1 MKRLDYGFRGF
12 QVPTIPRRPRSARR
26 RVPFNKPTVGGHAS
40 AFDLLAS
47 LAGKLLQES
56 ESSASSNASE
66 GSHQPAFSQCVVEQ
80 ERKDEVKP
88 LTEEGICN
96 GTCAECILMTDVGSH
111 NGSKKC
117 LECTETEC
125 ALECISANNNSD
137 SWEKVKADVKSEIF
151 KWENKFEHHSNRLV
165 KVPEDEEIGRSGF
178 KGLSLDNK
186 FSLKDPLELGLNS
199 PALIDMKSDVKSPFC
214 RELFPNASFSGQGND
229 TKLGFID
236 DDENFLRCNEVGT
249 KSKAFRPSKCI
260 AHRIIRNRFTS
271 KSWKVAPKLKDCEHS
286 RFDKG
291 VKPLNRKRKTC
302 YNFERHQYYSLF
314 KRRRFYDKGSAVT
327 SDGGFSSES
336 VSDSPEKGIG
346 GNNPSPSVSK
356 GPRVKFSIK
365 SFRIPELYVEVPETT
380 TVGSLKRTVMEAVM
394 AILGDGVRV
403 GVLVQGKKV
412 RDDKRTLLQTGI
424 SCKENLDKLGFVLEP
439 TSCQASPAV
448 CVGDPSQCNISQPT
462 RSPGTPA
469 LDSGISDAVQD
480 SSLLTNTGILVEI
493 NHDSTSSHT
502 DIIADKLTPDS
513 RALVVVPARSTE
525 ALPVVPVN
533 QKTKRSELVQR
544 RTRRPFSASEVEAL
558 VLAVEELGTGRWRDV
573 KLRAFENA
581 DHRTYVDLK
590 DKWKTLVH
598 TAKISPQQRRGE
610 PVPQELLNRVLAA
623 HAYWSHHQAKQHVK
637 HQAGPIK
644 IKEASA
650 ERHSVDGNQALV
662 MIEEEVNGEMGGS
675 GAPDFFY
682 KEARRLGYVARSAFK
697 LLQIQKQ
704 HKVIKP
710 ASSVLDLGCA
720 PGAWLQV
727 ACQSLGPFHNG
738 GFILGI
744 DLKKVKVPPLHC
756 DSRVQ
761 TISADVMTLPTH
773 QLRALSPKQKGFSVI
788 LSDMCPLVSGITTKD
803 AALSL
808 ELGMRALELAVGR
821 VASSVYA
828 DDGNDDNRE
837 EQSDNPSGSDDK
849 GVLQVGG
856 NLIIKLLESE
866 DTKEISQISKPLFR
880 KSSWL
885 RPKATRPSSR
895 EIYLICQG
903 LKPDAKT

>member
-1 MKRLDYGFRGF
+1 MVLKKRLDYGLRGF

-80 ERKDEVKP
+80 GRQDEVKP
-88 LTEEGICN
+88 LTAEGIRN
-96 GTCAECILMTDVGSH
+96 GSCAECILMTEVASH

-117 LECTETEC
+117 LETEC

-137 SWEKVKADVKSEIF
+137 CWEKVKADVKSEIF

-165 KVPEDEEIGRSGF
+165 EVPEDEEVGRSGF

-199 PALIDMKSDVKSPFC
+199 PALKSDVKSPFC

-236 DDENFLRCNEVGT
+236 DDENFLRCNKVGT
-249 KSKAFRPSKCI
+249 KSKAFRPSQCI
-260 AHRIIRNRFTS
+260 AHRIIRKRLIS
-271 KSWKVAPKLKDCEHS
+271 KSWKAAPKLKDCEHS

-302 YNFERHQYYSLF
+302 YNFERPQYYSLF
-314 KRRRFYDKGSAVT
+314 KRRFYDKGSAVT

-336 VSDSPEKGIG
+336 VSDSPDKRIG
-346 GNNPSPSVSK
+346 GNNPSSSVSK

-380 TVGSLKRTVMEAVM
+380 TVGSLK
-394 AILGDGVRV
+394 
-403 GVLVQGKKV
+403 GKKV

-469 LDSGISDAVQD
+469 LDSGISDTVQD
-480 SSLLTNTGILVEI
+480 SSLLTNTGNLVEI

-513 RALVVVPARSTE
+513 RALVIVPARSTE

-544 RTRRPFSASEVEAL
+544 RTRRPFSVSEVEAL

-573 KLRAFENA
+573 KLRALRMQTIELILLVA
-581 DHRTYVDLK
+581 LLPRL

-623 HAYWSHHQAKQHVK
+623 HAYWSHHQAKQHAK

-662 MIEEEVNGEMGGS
+662 MM
-675 GAPDFFY
+675 
-682 KEARRLGYVARSAFK
+682 
-697 LLQIQKQ
+697 
-704 HKVIKP
+704 
-710 ASSVLDLGCA
+710 
-720 PGAWLQV
+720 
-727 ACQSLGPFHNG
+727 
-738 GFILGI
+738 
-744 DLKKVKVPPLHC
+744 
-756 DSRVQ
+756 
-761 TISADVMTLPTH
+761 
-773 QLRALSPKQKGFSVI
+773 
-788 LSDMCPLVSGITTKD
+788 
-803 AALSL
+803 
-808 ELGMRALELAVGR
+808 
-821 VASSVYA
+821 
-828 DDGNDDNRE
+828 
-837 EQSDNPSGSDDK
+837 
-849 GVLQVGG
+849 
-856 NLIIKLLESE
+856 
-866 DTKEISQISKPLFR
+866 
-880 KSSWL
+880 
-885 RPKATRPSSR
+885 
-895 EIYLICQG
+895 
-903 LKPDAKT
+903 